1 LQTIKANI
9 LAIRVG
15 QTVKQQYSN
24 LLLSPTNSSPTRHYR
39 ERVLTL
45 FAVNNLLT

>member
-1 LQTIKANI
+1 LQTIKASI
-9 LAIRVG
+9 LAIRLLIVD
-15 QTVKQQYSN
+15 QQYSN